1 MAAKRRDTLSERG
14 NNVREVERTEALL
27 QRQLARWMERTE
39 GLRRGAQEK
48 SEGAKRRM
56 EELRGV
62 HRRLGEE
69 RGEKGREV
77 EKRRVRVEQVEKKV
91 CLGSVFFCEG
101 RGSVPLL
108 IVVCET
114 DGRPERKHRE

>member
-1 MAAKRRDTLSERG
+1 MSERG

-39 GLRRGAQEK
+39 GLRKRPAEK
-48 SEGAKRRM
+48 SEAAKKRM
-56 EELRGV
+56 EELRAI

-77 EKRRVRVEQVEKKV
+77 ERRRVRVEQVEKKV
-91 CLGSVFFCEG
+91 MFWSYSYLTQNFPRGFSFFLPG
-101 RGSVPLL
+101 NLAGFLAR
-108 IVVCET
+108 
-114 DGRPERKHRE
+114 RRKESG